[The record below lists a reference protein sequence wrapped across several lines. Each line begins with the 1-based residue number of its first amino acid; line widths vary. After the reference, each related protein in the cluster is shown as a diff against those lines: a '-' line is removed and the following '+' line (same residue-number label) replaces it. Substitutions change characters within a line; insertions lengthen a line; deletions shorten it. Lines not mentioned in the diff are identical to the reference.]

1 MRCTAI
7 SAVHRRYIRRSYM
20 KKTVLLALAITVCL
34 LMLVGCS
41 SSGDTAAPTPGQTAL
56 PAPTVD
62 ESTMFSVDRN
72 INMTTIDSYLDRD
85 DVVYRDVRM
94 LFDPA
99 DYGSIGG
106 EADLTRTIEG
116 FKVVPFPYIATLQ
129 TLPVEGAYEGDR
141 LFDVVWAED
150 GTVSSAKA
158 RYSESMMVLE
168 ELFPKDKAIFL
179 MCGGGGYANM
189 MKQLLLYFGWDES
202 LLYNIGANWEYKGEN
217 ALELIVYP
225 EDKDGSNIY
234 ATWRADYAYLDF
246 SRLNR
251 IGD

>member
-1 MRCTAI
+1 
-7 SAVHRRYIRRSYM
+7 M
-20 KKTVLLALAITVCL
+20 KKTVSLILAALMCLLLLAACASDGTEQ
-34 LMLVGCS
+34 
-41 SSGDTAAPTPGQTAL
+41 AAL
-56 PAPTVD
+56 PAPSAD
-62 ESTMFSVDRN
+62 EGSMFSVDRN
-72 INMTTIDSYLDRD
+72 INMTTIDNYIGRD

-99 DYGSIGG
+99 DYAAIGG
-106 EADLTRTIEG
+106 EADLTRTITG

-129 TLPVEGAYEGDR
+129 SLPVANAYEGDR

-150 GTVSSAKA
+150 GTVQSAEP
-158 RYSESMMVLE
+158 RYAESMMIIE

-189 MKQLLLYFGWDES
+189 MKQLLLYLGWDET

-217 ALELIVYP
+217 SLELIVYP
-225 EDKDGSNIY
+225 EKADGNNIY

-246 SRLNR
+246 DRLNR
-251 IGD
+251 IGE